1 MEIFDSWLVN
11 RYIAHRGLHDT
22 EHPEN
27 SLSAFQNAIDNGYAI
42 EIDVREIGD
51 GTVVVFH
58 DDTLKRI
65 SGMDGY
71 VKNIPTKDNLKKY
84 KLNGTK
90 ESIPTLKQVLK
101 LVNGQVPLLIE
112 IKNNDKVGSLEE
124 SVLAELKKYKGEY
137 AVQSFNPYVLEWFKK
152 NAPEI
157 WRGQLASK
165 FKNEKMG
172 CIKKFLLSR
181 MALNK
186 KVSEPHFISYKFNE
200 IPRVCSTK
208 FKGLPLITWVVSSQH
223 DYMSV
228 VKKCDN
234 IIFEGFTPKI

>member
-1 MEIFDSWLVN
+1 MEIFESWLVN
-11 RYIAHRGLHDT
+11 RYIAHRGLHNET
-22 EHPEN
+22 FAEN

-42 EIDVREIGD
+42 ELDVREIGD

-58 DDTLKRI
+58 DDTLKRMT
-65 SGMDGY
+65 GCDGY
-71 VKNIPTKDNLKKY
+71 VRNIPSKDNLKKY

-90 ESIPTLKQVLK
+90 DTIPTLKQVLK

-112 IKNNDKVGSLEE
+112 IKNTGKVGKLEE
-124 SVLAELKKYKGEY
+124 AVLAELKKYSGEY
-137 AVQSFNPYVLEWFKK
+137 AIQSFNPYVVGWFGTY
-152 NAPEI
+152 APEI
-157 WRGQLASK
+157 WRGQLSCRFRGENMNFFKKCILSK
-165 FKNEKMG
+165 MK
-172 CIKKFLLSR
+172 
-181 MALNK
+181 LNK
-186 KVSEPHFISYKFNE
+186 KVQPHFISYKFDE

-208 FKGLPLITWVVSSQH
+208 YKNLPLLTWVVTSQQ

>member
-1 MEIFDSWLVN
+1 MEIFESWLVN
-11 RYIAHRGLHDT
+11 RYITHRGLYDN

-27 SLSAFQNAIDNGYAI
+27 SLSAFQNAIDSGYAI
-42 EIDVREIGD
+42 ELDVREIGD
-51 GTVVVFH
+51 GTVVVFS
-58 DDTLKRI
+58 DDTLKRMT
-65 SGMDGY
+65 GCDGY
-71 VKNIPTKDNLKKY
+71 VRNIPSKDNLKKY

-112 IKNNDKVGSLEE
+112 IKNTGKVGVLEE
-124 SVLAELKKYKGEY
+124 AVLAELKKYKGEY
-137 AVQSFNPYVLEWFKK
+137 AIQSFNPFVLEWFKN

-165 FKNEKMG
+165 FKGENINFFKKCILSKM
-172 CIKKFLLSR
+172 K
-181 MALNK
+181 LNK
-186 KVSEPHFISYKFNE
+186 KVKPHFISYKFDE

-208 FKGLPLITWVVSSQH
+208 YKDLPLITWVITSQQE
-223 DYMSV
+223 YMSV

-234 IIFEGFTPKI
+234 IIFEGFIPKI